1 MIDDLCHLL
10 YHGVEGV
17 KGLVP
22 LKVIIYILLAYL
34 IGSIPFA
41 YLFTRWY
48 SGKDIREVAWGNVGT
63 TNVMV
68 NIGKIPGI
76 LTMIGDVFKGYLTA
90 ALGSVSLLPGLRF
103 VLPVAAITG
112 HNWPVWLKFR
122 GGGGLATFI
131 GGALFLLEWYHIAF
145 MMGVWGILHLFIKH
159 PDKSAV
165 AACIVLPIILLA
177 SGWKLGPM
185 VYVSG
190 SSFTIL
196 IKRIQC
202 LIEEYQK
209 ERSIDYNNEDR
220 SGSQHAEAS

>member
-1 MIDDLCHLL
+1 M
-10 YHGVEGV
+10 GMVS
-17 KGLVP
+17 
-22 LKVIIYILLAYL
+22 LKVTIYILLAYL
-34 IGSIPFA
+34 IGSVPFA

-48 SGKDIREVAWGNVGT
+48 AEKDIREVAWGNVGT

-90 ALGSVSLLPGLRF
+90 ALGAISSLPVLRF
-103 VLPVAAITG
+103 VLPIAAITG

-145 MMGVWGILHLFIKH
+145 MMGIWGILHLFIKH

-165 AACIVLPIILLA
+165 AACIMLPIILLA
-177 SGWKLGPM
+177 LGWKLGPM
-185 VYVSG
+185 IYVGG

-202 LIEEYQK
+202 LIAEYRK
-209 ERSIDYNNEDR
+209 ARHINYNKDNTARTHHIEV
-220 SGSQHAEAS
+220 